1 MEFGHVV
8 VMGLHDTQCPSLI
21 LDSVAQEDGELEAS
35 LLRRVLY
42 VAMTRA
48 KRSVTLVGS
57 LPFCRFFKAVPEELF
72 DSIS

>member
-1 MEFGHVV
+1 MT
-8 VMGLHDTQCPSLI
+8 LNI
-21 LDSVAQEDGELEAS
+21 LAAFSTSVAREDEELEAS

-48 KRSVTLVGS
+48 KQSVTLVGS
-57 LPFCRFFKAVPEELF
+57 LPFCCFFEDVPEELF